1 LIYPGNRLI
10 SHPQPEMHP
19 IKSLSKEDYN
29 NLIQW
34 FLVRDWEQ
42 WDSQFEGDV
51 NTGKLDFLIEE
62 ARSEKAQHQLR
73 EL

>member
-1 LIYPGNRLI
+1 
-10 SHPQPEMHP
+10 
-19 IKSLSKEDYN
+19 
-29 NLIQW
+29 
-34 FLVRDWEQ
+34 VRDWEQ

-62 ARSEKAQHQLR
+62 ARSEKAQQKLR